1 MHYRTS
7 AILNFWQS
15 YGHLKIAILYAEYM
29 EPWCIGK
36 SNTNNLPAP
45 TDLTENPYG
54 KIFFFNKFTTKAI
67 GVGTRRAAD
76 PLWTGMR
83 TRGLAHL
90 AAPDSLL
97 RF

>member
-1 MHYRTS
+1 MDFGVILVCE
-7 AILNFWQS
+7 AIFGNVMDSCSCSCSRRRVRVRNKRWVR
-15 YGHLKIAILYAEYM
+15 HR
-29 EPWCIGK
+29 
-36 SNTNNLPAP
+36 
-45 TDLTENPYG
+45 
-54 KIFFFNKFTTKAI
+54 IFFFNKITTKAI

-83 TRGLAHL
+83 TRGLAHP